1 MTLGEECKFGIVSSF
16 MGAMTGCYTHS
27 PLPDISDASSSQVQG
42 ENVAAFATVKD
53 GKIYQTA
60 RLYQFKGEES
70 EAFPLRYS
78 EEPKFEEVPLLNIE
92 DEWRSKLCN
101 QIRKI
106 YDEGIIS
113 YLSHYYEI
121 GTCLYYEDS
130 SEVGTCLYY
139 EDSSEEPEE
148 RKEPEEPLLCFKRK
162 AKIPESH
169 PKAIAA
175 SYNKEGSFFTIYLK
189 IGEMIFSTAFNC
201 DKEAVYQ
208 DPVKISAPEE
218 KRILVINEALEIKE
232 RNTYYKSNYIGDV
245 YKSKGLPFDYADHNL
260 YYLFHPLKPKAEVD
274 SPLNYYKV
282 FLREGLNP
290 KAKEFKPRRHVGDSG
305 AEEKTGSTAD

>member
-70 EAFPLRYS
+70 EAFPLWYS

-92 DEWRSKLCN
+92 DEWRRRLCN
-101 QIRKI
+101 QIREI
-106 YDEGIIS
+106 YDKGIIS

-130 SEVGTCLYY
+130 N
-139 EDSSEEPEE
+139 
-148 RKEPEEPLLCFKRK
+148 EEPLLCFKRK
-162 AKIPESH
+162 ANIPEPH

-175 SYNKEGSFFTIYLK
+175 SYNKEDNKEGSFFTIYLK

-208 DPVKISAPEE
+208 DPVKISAPLK